1 MLNEEQRCFVDT
13 RRVARLATA
22 DATGRP
28 HVIPVCFARNDDT
41 LYIAVDQK
49 PKRRPGAPLQRER
62 NLLENPQAALIVD
75 HYEDDWQQLGW
86 VLLRGVAELLREG
99 EEVLQAHRLLRAK
112 YPQYAAMRLE
122 GLPVIALRIQRTVSW
137 GRLA

>member
-86 VLLRGVAELLREG
+86 VLLRGVAELLRAAAADARCEH
-99 EEVLQAHRLLRAK
+99 ESVPRLV
-112 YPQYAAMRLE
+112 AALVARDGTFLMPPHHHTTFL
-122 GLPVIALRIQRTVSW
+122 I
-137 GRLA
+137 